1 MVQEAV
7 HHAAIA
13 HHLQRKPGKQPFAQV
28 ADSSFL
34 V

>member
-1 MVQEAV
+1 MVQGAV

-13 HHLQRKPGKQPFAQV
+13 HHVKQNLGTLCFAQV
-28 ADSSFL
+28 ADSS